1 MHFKRSLQVKYK
13 INKISEIATDQLSEF
28 YKKTYYKRYKSL
40 TSNWR
45 WWYRVGYSE
54 LEPLILS
61 VDNKVIG
68 QAAYLPTNLNILG
81 NIVPAIWFVDYAV
94 LPEFKGKGLGKILS
108 KEWMKICPN
117 QMAICSDDS
126 LRVLKKLGWKDN
138 FTTKRLVRPIN
149 TLKFLPILKN
159 LKLNFVNR
167 TLRYFIK
174 KKYNRNISINPYKIS
189 DNFKIIDDSFKL
201 RKIVK
206 NNEFAEIIRDE
217 KWLHWRLIECPY
229 KKDIYFFE
237 YKNNF
242 TIVHIFLIENIK
254 KLNILYTYSADKLQ
268 ENELFVQII
277 NWSINNNID
286 LVWAVS
292 RNTDFENIFPK
303 IFNKPL
309 QFASWSSDEK
319 IFKTLQN
326 GLSNLQGIDTDNDSW
341 QYARVKNLINEILI
355 NSNKEELRKKFEKIL
370 INCFTKLIKFSFMEC
385 R

>member
-1 MHFKRSLQVKYK
+1 MHFKSSLQVKYK

-45 WWYRVGYSE
+45 WWYRVGYNE

-68 QAAYLPTNLNILG
+68 QAAYLPINLNILG
-81 NIVPAIWFVDYAV
+81 NIVPAIWFVDYVV

-138 FTTKRLVRPIN
+138 YTTKRLARPIS

-174 KKYNRNISINPYKIS
+174 KKYSRNISINPYKIS

-303 IFNKPL
+303 IFNKAL

-341 QYARVKNLINEILI
+341 QYVE
-355 NSNKEELRKKFEKIL
+355 
-370 INCFTKLIKFSFMEC
+370 
-385 R
+385 

>member
-1 MHFKRSLQVKYK
+1 MHSKSDLLARYK
-13 INKISEIATDQLSEF
+13 INKISEVTKDQLSNF
-28 YKKTYYKRYKSL
+28 YKKTYYPRYKSL
-40 TSNWR
+40 TNNWH
-45 WWYRVGYSE
+45 WWYRVGYNE
-54 LEPLILS
+54 FEPLIIS
-61 VDNKVIG
+61 IDNKVIG
-68 QAAYLPTNLNILG
+68 QAAYLPTELNVLG
-81 NIVPAIWFVDYAV
+81 NKVPAIWFVDYAI
-94 LPEFKGKGLGKILS
+94 LPEFKGKGLGKIMY

-138 FTTKRLVRPIN
+138 YTTKRLARPIS

-174 KKYNRNISINPYKIS
+174 KKYSRDISINPYKIS
-189 DNFKIIDDSFKL
+189 DNFKIINDSFKL

-254 KLNILYTYSADKLQ
+254 KLNILYTYSTDKLQ

-286 LVWAVS
+286 LVWVVS

-303 IFNKPL
+303 IFNRPL

-341 QYARVKNLINEILI
+341 EYAE
-355 NSNKEELRKKFEKIL
+355 
-370 INCFTKLIKFSFMEC
+370 
-385 R
+385 

>member
-1 MHFKRSLQVKYK
+1 MHFKSSLQVKYK

-45 WWYRVGYSE
+45 WWYRVGYNE

-68 QAAYLPTNLNILG
+68 QAAYLPINLNILG
-81 NIVPAIWFVDYAV
+81 NIVPAIWFVDYVV

-138 FTTKRLVRPIN
+138 YTTKRLARPIS

-174 KKYNRNISINPYKIS
+174 KKYSRNISINPYKIS

-254 KLNILYTYSADKLQ
+254 KLNILYTYSADKFQ

-303 IFNKPL
+303 IFNRPL

-341 QYARVKNLINEILI
+341 QYVE
-355 NSNKEELRKKFEKIL
+355 
-370 INCFTKLIKFSFMEC
+370 
-385 R
+385 

>member
-1 MHFKRSLQVKYK
+1 MHFKSSVQVKYK

-45 WWYRVGYSE
+45 WWYRVGYNK

-68 QAAYLPTNLNILG
+68 QAAYLPINLNILG

-138 FTTKRLVRPIN
+138 YTTKRLARPIN

-174 KKYNRNISINPYKIS
+174 KKYSRDISINPYKIS

-217 KWLHWRLIECPY
+217 KWLYWRLIECPY

-341 QYARVKNLINEILI
+341 QYVE
-355 NSNKEELRKKFEKIL
+355 
-370 INCFTKLIKFSFMEC
+370 
-385 R
+385 

>member
-1 MHFKRSLQVKYK
+1 MHFKSSLQVKYK

-45 WWYRVGYSE
+45 WWYRVGYNE

-68 QAAYLPTNLNILG
+68 QAAYLPINLNILG

-138 FTTKRLVRPIN
+138 YTTKRLARPIS

-174 KKYNRNISINPYKIS
+174 KKYSRNISINPYKIS

-254 KLNILYTYSADKLQ
+254 KLNILYTYSADRLQ

-341 QYARVKNLINEILI
+341 EYAE
-355 NSNKEELRKKFEKIL
+355 
-370 INCFTKLIKFSFMEC
+370 
-385 R
+385 

>member
-45 WWYRVGYSE
+45 WWYRVGYNE

-68 QAAYLPTNLNILG
+68 QAAYLPINLNILG

-138 FTTKRLVRPIN
+138 YTTKRLARPIN

-174 KKYNRNISINPYKIS
+174 KKYSRNISINPYKIS

-254 KLNILYTYSADKLQ
+254 KLNILYTYSADRLQ

-286 LVWAVS
+286 LIWAVS

-303 IFNKPL
+303 IFNRSL

-341 QYARVKNLINEILI
+341 QYVE
-355 NSNKEELRKKFEKIL
+355 
-370 INCFTKLIKFSFMEC
+370 
-385 R
+385 

>member
-1 MHFKRSLQVKYK
+1 MHFKSSLQVKYK

-45 WWYRVGYSE
+45 WWYRVGYNE

-68 QAAYLPTNLNILG
+68 QAAYLPINLNILG
-81 NIVPAIWFVDYAV
+81 NIVPAIWFVDYVV

-138 FTTKRLVRPIN
+138 YTTKRLARPIS

-174 KKYNRNISINPYKIS
+174 KKYSRNISINPYKIS

-242 TIVHIFLIENIK
+242 AIVHIFVIVNIK

-341 QYARVKNLINEILI
+341 QYVE
-355 NSNKEELRKKFEKIL
+355 
-370 INCFTKLIKFSFMEC
+370 
-385 R
+385 

>member
-1 MHFKRSLQVKYK
+1 MHSKSDLLARYK
-13 INKISEIATDQLSEF
+13 INKISEVTKDQLSDF
-28 YKKTYYKRYKSL
+28 YKKTYYPRYKSL
-40 TSNWR
+40 TNNWH
-45 WWYRVGYSE
+45 WWYRVGYNE
-54 LEPLILS
+54 FEPLIIS
-61 VDNKVIG
+61 IDNKVIG
-68 QAAYLPTNLNILG
+68 QAAYLPTELNVLG
-81 NIVPAIWFVDYAV
+81 NKVPAIWFVDYAI

-126 LRVLKKLGWKDN
+126 LRVLKKFGWKDN
-138 FTTKRLVRPIN
+138 SATKRLARPIN
-149 TLKFLPILKN
+149 ALNFLPIIKN
-159 LKLNFVNR
+159 FKLNFVNK
-167 TLRYFIK
+167 TLRYLIK

-286 LVWAVS
+286 LSTLLPKYPPNNCPTIPDKRTIEV
-292 RNTDFENIFPK
+292 NIPPRS
-303 IFNKPL
+303 IGNII
-309 QFASWSSDEK
+309 QSEVCSEK
-319 IFKTLQN
+319 
-326 GLSNLQGIDTDNDSW
+326 
-341 QYARVKNLINEILI
+341 
-355 NSNKEELRKKFEKIL
+355 
-370 INCFTKLIKFSFMEC
+370 
-385 R
+385 

>member
-1 MHFKRSLQVKYK
+1 MHFKSSLQVKYK

-45 WWYRVGYSE
+45 WWYRVGYNE

-68 QAAYLPTNLNILG
+68 QAAYLPINLNILG
-81 NIVPAIWFVDYAV
+81 NIVPAIWFVDYVV

-138 FTTKRLVRPIN
+138 YTTKRLARPIS

-174 KKYNRNISINPYKIS
+174 KKYSRNISINPYKIS

-217 KWLHWRLIECPY
+217 KWLYWRLIECPY

-254 KLNILYTYSADKLQ
+254 KLNILYTYSADKFQ

-286 LVWAVS
+286 LVRAVS

-341 QYARVKNLINEILI
+341 EYAE
-355 NSNKEELRKKFEKIL
+355 
-370 INCFTKLIKFSFMEC
+370 
-385 R
+385 

>member
-1 MHFKRSLQVKYK
+1 MHFKSSLQVKYK

-45 WWYRVGYSE
+45 WWYRVGYNE

-68 QAAYLPTNLNILG
+68 QAAYLPINLNILG

-138 FTTKRLVRPIN
+138 YTTKRLARPIS

-174 KKYNRNISINPYKIS
+174 KKYSRNISINPYKIG

-242 TIVHIFLIENIK
+242 AIVHIFVIENIK

-341 QYARVKNLINEILI
+341 EYAE
-355 NSNKEELRKKFEKIL
+355 
-370 INCFTKLIKFSFMEC
+370 
-385 R
+385 

>member
-1 MHFKRSLQVKYK
+1 MHFKSSLQVKYK

-45 WWYRVGYSE
+45 WWYRVGYNE

-68 QAAYLPTNLNILG
+68 QAAYLPINLNILG

-138 FTTKRLVRPIN
+138 YTTKRLARPIN

-174 KKYNRNISINPYKIS
+174 KKYSRNISINPYKIS

-242 TIVHIFLIENIK
+242 AIVHIFVIENIK

-341 QYARVKNLINEILI
+341 EYAE
-355 NSNKEELRKKFEKIL
+355 
-370 INCFTKLIKFSFMEC
+370 
-385 R
+385 

>member
-1 MHFKRSLQVKYK
+1 MHFKSSLQVKYK
-13 INKISEIATDQLSEF
+13 INKISEVTKDQLSDF
-28 YKKTYYKRYKSL
+28 YKKTYYPRYKSL
-40 TSNWR
+40 TNNWH
-45 WWYRVGYSE
+45 WWYRVGYNE
-54 LEPLILS
+54 FEPLIIS
-61 VDNKVIG
+61 IDNKVIG
-68 QAAYLPTNLNILG
+68 QAAYLPTELNVLG
-81 NIVPAIWFVDYAV
+81 NKVPAIWFVDYAI
-94 LPEFKGKGLGKILS
+94 LPEFKGKGLGKIMY

-126 LRVLKKLGWKDN
+126 LRVLKKFGWKDN
-138 FTTKRLVRPIN
+138 SATKRLARPIN
-149 TLKFLPILKN
+149 ALNFLPIIKN
-159 LKLNFVNR
+159 FKLNFVNK
-167 TLRYFIK
+167 TLRYLIK

-189 DNFKIIDDSFKL
+189 DNFKIINDSLKL
-201 RKIVK
+201 RKNST
-206 NNEFAEIIRDE
+206 NNGFASIIRDE
-217 KWLHWRLIECPY
+217 KWLNWRLMECPY

-242 TIVHIFLIENIK
+242 AIVHIFYQYVK
-254 KLNILYTYSADKLQ
+254 RLNILYTYSADKLQ

-292 RNTDFENIFPK
+292 RNTDFDNIFPK

-341 QYARVKNLINEILI
+341 EYAE
-355 NSNKEELRKKFEKIL
+355 
-370 INCFTKLIKFSFMEC
+370 
-385 R
+385 

>member
-1 MHFKRSLQVKYK
+1 MHFKSSLQVKYK

-45 WWYRVGYSE
+45 WWYRVGYNE

-68 QAAYLPTNLNILG
+68 QAAYLPINLNILG
-81 NIVPAIWFVDYAV
+81 NIVPAIWFVDYVV

-138 FTTKRLVRPIN
+138 YTTKRLARPIS

-174 KKYNRNISINPYKIS
+174 KKYSRNISINPYKIS

-217 KWLHWRLIECPY
+217 KWLYWRLIECPY

-242 TIVHIFLIENIK
+242 AIVHIFVIENIK

-341 QYARVKNLINEILI
+341 EYAE
-355 NSNKEELRKKFEKIL
+355 
-370 INCFTKLIKFSFMEC
+370 
-385 R
+385 

>member
-1 MHFKRSLQVKYK
+1 MHFKSSLQVKYK

-45 WWYRVGYSE
+45 WWYRVGYNE

-68 QAAYLPTNLNILG
+68 QAAYLPINLNILG

-149 TLKFLPILKN
+149 TLKFLPILKS

-174 KKYNRNISINPYKIS
+174 KKYSRNISINPYKIS

-341 QYARVKNLINEILI
+341 EYAE
-355 NSNKEELRKKFEKIL
+355 
-370 INCFTKLIKFSFMEC
+370 
-385 R
+385 

>member
-1 MHFKRSLQVKYK
+1 MHFKSSLQVKYK

-45 WWYRVGYSE
+45 WWYRVGYNE

-68 QAAYLPTNLNILG
+68 QAAYLPINLNILG

-138 FTTKRLVRPIN
+138 YTTKRLARPIS

-174 KKYNRNISINPYKIS
+174 KKYSRNISINPYKIS

-254 KLNILYTYSADKLQ
+254 KLNILYTYSADKFQ

-277 NWSINNNID
+277 NWLINNNID

-309 QFASWSSDEK
+309 QFASWSSDER

-341 QYARVKNLINEILI
+341 EYAE
-355 NSNKEELRKKFEKIL
+355 
-370 INCFTKLIKFSFMEC
+370 
-385 R
+385 

>member
-1 MHFKRSLQVKYK
+1 MHFKSGLQVKYK

-45 WWYRVGYSE
+45 WWYRVGYNE

-68 QAAYLPTNLNILG
+68 QAAYLPINLNILG
-81 NIVPAIWFVDYAV
+81 NIVPAIWFVDYVV

-138 FTTKRLVRPIN
+138 YTTKRLARPIS

-174 KKYNRNISINPYKIS
+174 KKYSRNISINPYKIS

-341 QYARVKNLINEILI
+341 QYVE
-355 NSNKEELRKKFEKIL
+355 
-370 INCFTKLIKFSFMEC
+370 
-385 R
+385 

>member
-45 WWYRVGYSE
+45 WWYRVGYNE

-68 QAAYLPTNLNILG
+68 QAAYLPINLNILG
-81 NIVPAIWFVDYAV
+81 NIVPAIWFVDYVV

-138 FTTKRLVRPIN
+138 YTTKRLARPIS

-174 KKYNRNISINPYKIS
+174 KKYSRNISINPYKIS

-303 IFNKPL
+303 IYNRPL

-341 QYARVKNLINEILI
+341 EYAE
-355 NSNKEELRKKFEKIL
+355 
-370 INCFTKLIKFSFMEC
+370 
-385 R
+385 

>member
-1 MHFKRSLQVKYK
+1 MHFKSGSQVKYK

-45 WWYRVGYSE
+45 WWYRVGYNE

-68 QAAYLPTNLNILG
+68 QAAYLPINLNILG
-81 NIVPAIWFVDYAV
+81 NIVPAIWFVDYVV

-138 FTTKRLVRPIN
+138 YTTKRLVRPIN
-149 TLKFLPILKN
+149 TLKFLPIVKN

-174 KKYNRNISINPYKIS
+174 KKYSRNILINPYKIS

-217 KWLHWRLIECPY
+217 KWVHWRLIECPY

-242 TIVHIFLIENIK
+242 AIVHIFVIENIK

-341 QYARVKNLINEILI
+341 EYAE
-355 NSNKEELRKKFEKIL
+355 
-370 INCFTKLIKFSFMEC
+370 
-385 R
+385 

>member
-1 MHFKRSLQVKYK
+1 MHFKSSLQVKYK

-45 WWYRVGYSE
+45 WWYRVGYNE

-68 QAAYLPTNLNILG
+68 QAAYLPINLNILG
-81 NIVPAIWFVDYAV
+81 NIVPAIWFVDYVV

-138 FTTKRLVRPIN
+138 YTTKRLARPIS

-174 KKYNRNISINPYKIS
+174 KKYSRNISINPYKIS

-254 KLNILYTYSADKLQ
+254 KLNILYTYSADKFQ

-341 QYARVKNLINEILI
+341 EYAE
-355 NSNKEELRKKFEKIL
+355 
-370 INCFTKLIKFSFMEC
+370 
-385 R
+385 

>member
-1 MHFKRSLQVKYK
+1 MHFKSSLQVKYK

-68 QAAYLPTNLNILG
+68 QAAYLPINLNILG

-138 FTTKRLVRPIN
+138 YTTKRLARPIS

-174 KKYNRNISINPYKIS
+174 KKYSRNISINPYKIS

-217 KWLHWRLIECPY
+217 KWLYWRLIECPY

-242 TIVHIFLIENIK
+242 AIVHIFVIENIK

-309 QFASWSSDEK
+309 QFASWSSDER

-341 QYARVKNLINEILI
+341 EYAE
-355 NSNKEELRKKFEKIL
+355 
-370 INCFTKLIKFSFMEC
+370 
-385 R
+385 

>member
-1 MHFKRSLQVKYK
+1 MHFKSSLQVKYK

-45 WWYRVGYSE
+45 WWYRVGYNE

-68 QAAYLPTNLNILG
+68 QAAYLPINLNILG

-138 FTTKRLVRPIN
+138 YTTKRLARPIS

-174 KKYNRNISINPYKIS
+174 KKYSRNISINPYKIS

-242 TIVHIFLIENIK
+242 AIVHIFVIENIK

-341 QYARVKNLINEILI
+341 QYVE
-355 NSNKEELRKKFEKIL
+355 
-370 INCFTKLIKFSFMEC
+370 
-385 R
+385 

>member
-1 MHFKRSLQVKYK
+1 MHFKSSLQVKYK
-13 INKISEIATDQLSEF
+13 INKISEIATDQLSAF

-45 WWYRVGYSE
+45 WWYRVGYNE

-68 QAAYLPTNLNILG
+68 QAAYLPINLNILG
-81 NIVPAIWFVDYAV
+81 NIVPAIWFVDYVV

-138 FTTKRLVRPIN
+138 YTTKRLARPIS

-174 KKYNRNISINPYKIS
+174 KKYSRNILINPYKIS

-242 TIVHIFLIENIK
+242 AIVHIFVIENIK

-286 LVWAVS
+286 LVWAIKS
-292 RNTDFENIFPK
+292 NTKSENIFPK
-303 IFNKPL
+303 FFNKSL
-309 QFASWSSDEK
+309 NFASWSSDEK
-319 IFKTLQN
+319 IFKILQN
-326 GLSNLQGIDTDNDSW
+326 GLLDSQGIDSDIDS
-341 QYARVKNLINEILI
+341 NLYIE
-355 NSNKEELRKKFEKIL
+355 
-370 INCFTKLIKFSFMEC
+370 
-385 R
+385 

>member
-45 WWYRVGYSE
+45 WWYRVGYNE

-68 QAAYLPTNLNILG
+68 QAAYLPINLNILG

-138 FTTKRLVRPIN
+138 YTTKRLARPIS

-174 KKYNRNISINPYKIS
+174 KKYSRNISINPYKIS

-206 NNEFAEIIRDE
+206 NNAFAEIIRDE

-242 TIVHIFLIENIK
+242 AIVHIFVIENIK

-341 QYARVKNLINEILI
+341 EYAE
-355 NSNKEELRKKFEKIL
+355 
-370 INCFTKLIKFSFMEC
+370 
-385 R
+385 

>member
-1 MHFKRSLQVKYK
+1 MHFKSSLQVKYK

-45 WWYRVGYSE
+45 WWYRVGYNE

-68 QAAYLPTNLNILG
+68 QAAYLPINLNILG
-81 NIVPAIWFVDYAV
+81 NIVPAIWFVDYVV

-138 FTTKRLVRPIN
+138 YTTKRLARPIS

-159 LKLNFVNR
+159 LKLNFVDR

-189 DNFKIIDDSFKL
+189 DNFKIINDSFKL

-242 TIVHIFLIENIK
+242 AIVHIFVIENIK

-303 IFNKPL
+303 IFNRPL

-341 QYARVKNLINEILI
+341 EYAE
-355 NSNKEELRKKFEKIL
+355 
-370 INCFTKLIKFSFMEC
+370 
-385 R
+385 

>member
-1 MHFKRSLQVKYK
+1 MHFKSSLQVKYK

-45 WWYRVGYSE
+45 WWYRVGYNE

-68 QAAYLPTNLNILG
+68 QAAYLPINLNILG
-81 NIVPAIWFVDYAV
+81 NIVPAIWFVDYVV

-138 FTTKRLVRPIN
+138 YTTKRLARPIS

-174 KKYNRNISINPYKIS
+174 KKYSRNISINPYKIS

-242 TIVHIFLIENIK
+242 AIVHIFVIENIK

-303 IFNKPL
+303 IFNRPL

-341 QYARVKNLINEILI
+341 EYAE
-355 NSNKEELRKKFEKIL
+355 
-370 INCFTKLIKFSFMEC
+370 
-385 R
+385 